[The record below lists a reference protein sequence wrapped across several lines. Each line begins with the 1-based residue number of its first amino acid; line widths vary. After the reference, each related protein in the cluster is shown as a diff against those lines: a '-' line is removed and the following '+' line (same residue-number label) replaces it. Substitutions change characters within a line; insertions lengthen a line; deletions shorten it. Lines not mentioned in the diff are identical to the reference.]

1 MSSPLSPELLNAIE
15 AGCDGVSPGPWET
28 DTTRSDGSYGFGE
41 DTYEGFDAYQLI
53 GPPLY
58 PGGRDVVI
66 CDTLNS
72 DASLINEEFGEES
85 HNAWDE
91 QGRKNM
97 AHIARLDPATV
108 RELVAGYRRGLA
120 GEEREREARAALA
133 KVTEERDALARVRDG
148 YLPDPPD
155 ATAPFMREA
164 DIPVKIKPLKW
175 ELGYSHGPLQRAE
188 SVFGTYRVWMPSQAK
203 TGWSRS
209 LEDDHAVKRFLKL
222 KVSSDAEAIAAVEAE
237 YEDKV
242 RSLLEVPHV

>member
-120 GEEREREARAALA
+120 
-133 KVTEERDALARVRDG
+133 
-148 YLPDPPD
+148 
-155 ATAPFMREA
+155 
-164 DIPVKIKPLKW
+164 PVKIKPLEW
-175 ELGYSHGPLQRAE
+175 RWIEYGFPPLWRAVTRIAVYDVEEVSGSDGP
-188 SVFGTYRVWMPSQAK
+188 SY
-203 TGWSRS
+203 
-209 LEDDHAVKRFLKL
+209 
-222 KVSSDAEAIAAVEAE
+222 DALRGVVNIGN
-237 YEDKV
+237 YEDPDLAKAACQRDYEANI
-242 RSLLEVPHV
+242 RSALEVPHV